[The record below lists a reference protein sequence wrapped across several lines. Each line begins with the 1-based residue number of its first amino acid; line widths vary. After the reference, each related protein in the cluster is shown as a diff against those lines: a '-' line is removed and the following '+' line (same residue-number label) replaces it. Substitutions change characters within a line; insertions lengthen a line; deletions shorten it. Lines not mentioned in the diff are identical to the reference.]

1 MPLVSDVPKDIDYA
15 MKVFRPCV
23 FEYVPLVFRF
33 QNERKGNPEGQGNF
47 PSQPLVTLPAPEPQK
62 AGWLLFQLSPCG

>member
-1 MPLVSDVPKDIDYA
+1 MPLASDVPKGIDYA

-23 FEYVPLVFRF
+23 FEHVPLVFSL

-47 PSQPLVTLPAPEPQK
+47 PSQPWVTLPAPELQK
-62 AGWLLFQLSPCG
+62 AGLWLALLCC